1 LKPPIWNIGAMTPL
15 MLATHRN
22 DLALVQ
28 LLVDKK
34 ADKSR
39 KNHLG
44 KSAADYAK
52 DEKMKA
58 LVST

>member
-1 LKPPIWNIGAMTPL
+1 MTPL